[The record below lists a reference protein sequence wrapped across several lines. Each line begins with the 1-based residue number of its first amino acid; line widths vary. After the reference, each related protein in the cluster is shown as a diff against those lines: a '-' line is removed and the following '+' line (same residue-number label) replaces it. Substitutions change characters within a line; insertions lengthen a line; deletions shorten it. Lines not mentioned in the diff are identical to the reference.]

1 MFSWFVIFF
10 LSLLNIKFK
19 MPPFSHRASR
29 SPFLKESLFWSC
41 PPAER
46 IPKRPYF
53 PLPLSILAGTNL
65 IMLLLLLFFLQPP
78 FDSQE
83 NPSPIRF
90 PGKFILVWFPRKS
103 KQKPQGKPKK
113 LIFFCSLCFL
123 VFSGSVLGV
132 SLLLCH

>member
-1 MFSWFVIFF
+1 MICLFFF
-10 LSLLNIKFK
+10 LSLLKPKIKNASH
-19 MPPFSHRASR
+19 FSLSRSSR
-29 SPFLKESLFWSC
+29 SPFLKLPSIGHQEALFWSC
-41 PPAER
+41 APAKR

-65 IMLLLLLFFLQPP
+65 IMLLFIFLQPP

-103 KQKPQGKPKK
+103 MQNPQGKPKK
-113 LIFFCSLCFL
+113 LLFFCSLCFL
-123 VFSGSVLGV
+123 DLF
-132 SLLLCH
+132 